1 MSYSERTLA
10 FTCADESLLGIL
22 SLPKTE
28 PVANMGVVV
37 IVGGPQYRAGSHRQ
51 FVLLARALAGAGYP
65 VLRFDYRGMGDST
78 GEQRDF
84 LQVTPDI
91 ASAID
96 ALQQEVPSV
105 TQVALWGLCDAASAA
120 LLYCHD
126 TNDARVRGLCLLN
139 PWVRSEATL
148 ARAHVKH
155 YYADRLRQKEFWL
168 KLFSGKVAITAAR
181 SLWRNLILALR
192 GSGPGQTSAE
202 QPFQK
207 RMAGAWQKSNVGIL
221 LLLSGQD
228 YTAKEFLE
236 FAAMDTSWTGLLERQ
251 MVTRQD
257 LPDADHTFSE
267 EATRAQVEKL
277 TMKWLARQGQGRS
290 GAAVSAC
297 ASLSALA

>member
-1 MSYSERTLA
+1 MNYVEKAITFSCAGETLV
-10 FTCADESLLGIL
+10 GIL
-22 SLPKTE
+22 AAPQPADSVDP
-28 PVANMGVVV
+28 AHAIGVVL

-51 FVLLARALAGAGYP
+51 FVLLSRALAAAGYP

-84 LQVTPDI
+84 FQVTPDI

-96 ALQQEVPSV
+96 ALQQQAPSV

-168 KLFSGKVAITAAR
+168 KLLSGKVAITAAR
-181 SLWRNLILALR
+181 SLWRNLTLALR
-192 GSGPGQTSAE
+192 GTGPGQTSAT
-202 QPFQK
+202 QPFQA
-207 RMAGAWQKSNVGIL
+207 RMAGAWRKSDAGIL
-221 LLLSGQD
+221 LLLSGRD

-236 FAAMDTSWTGLLERQ
+236 FAAMDAAWTGLMERPS
-251 MVTRQD
+251 VTRQH

-267 EATRAQVEKL
+267 EAKRTQVEKL
-277 TMKWLARQGQGRS
+277 TIEWLAVQGTGTN
-290 GAAVSAC
+290 
-297 ASLSALA
+297 